1 MCSPLLLLLLL
12 LISVEIVEKTG
23 SREEK
28 EEETEKIYIYEL
40 TFSSCSSSQKNLSR
54 HFLQI
59 FIIMVKIIYICII
72 LLRLKK
78 FFICLIKKQSYHAI
92 FLYLYLFNSKQ
103 KIKTIYFLLSFFVK
117 LPKNLMSIEQ
127 KSCFYKNIPYLKKRS
142 SFIDLNVEN
151 KYSSLKIIFF

>member
-1 MCSPLLLLLLL
+1 MCSPLLLFL

-40 TFSSCSSSQKNLSR
+40 TFSSSQKNLSR

-78 FFICLIKKQSYHAI
+78 NFICLIKKQSYHAI

-103 KIKTIYFLLSFFVK
+103 KIKTIYFFTLFF
-117 LPKNLMSIEQ
+117 
-127 KSCFYKNIPYLKKRS
+127 C
-142 SFIDLNVEN
+142 
-151 KYSSLKIIFF
+151 